1 MPIPAHISDLAASVL
16 NRTLKRK
23 GQIAGLLWERP
34 LKVRKG
40 VASRITKEVRCVAR
54 LGIEYDAQRAV
65 QDARADGELPP
76 VNAGLPWG
84 QWAQYPYLIE
94 HGDNLFIRLYPV
106 AGRVPRV
113 RYLLND
119 PEGNFPVDKAYA
131 ETLCLASE
139 FREHTGGCLTLNVSH
154 LRRLRVGGQELVV
167 PHPGRGQETRS

>member
-40 VASRITKEVRCVAR
+40 VTSRITKEVRCVAR
-54 LGIEYDAQRAV
+54 LGIEYDNQVAV
-65 QDARADGELPP
+65 QTARAEGELPP

-94 HGDNLFIRLYPV
+94 HKDALYLRLYPV
-106 AGRVPRV
+106 PGSHPKTIYR
-113 RYLLND
+113 LNGQVARR
-119 PEGNFPVDKAYA
+119 EEIEA
-131 ETLCLASE
+131 LCLASE
-139 FREHTGGCLTLNVSH
+139 FREHDGGNCITLNLSH
-154 LRRLRVGGQELVV
+154 LRRMR
-167 PHPGRGQETRS
+167 